1 MYVPDQDDPKI
12 RMNQGL
18 PDNNPEPLSQLNPID
33 LQSARDLNV
42 SNIDPALIDDWTF
55 LQELEEFQ
63 TEIEDKITELNTN
76 INSKLMPNMTADLE
90 EAFAFG
96 EEQLLKLAEEWE
108 AMPELV

>member
-18 PDNNPEPLSQLNPID
+18 PDNNPEPLIPID

-42 SNIDPALIDDWTF
+42 SNIDPSLVDDWTF

-63 TEIEDKITELNTN
+63 TEIEGKITELNTN

-108 AMPELV
+108 AMPEMV